1 MEEGWGLDVT
11 IVFYRNGYFVVVE
24 DAALSVRGHGTPNA
38 TAWGGGAVGS
48 KQAQKKIRL

>member
-1 MEEGWGLDVT
+1 M
-11 IVFYRNGYFVVVE
+11 VVE

-48 KQAQKKIRL
+48 RQAQKKDKVITKDKY